1 MNNLTIVQY
10 HYVRDLKNS
19 RYPDIKGLDINLFKE
34 QINYLRKHY
43 HIITMEE
50 VIQSID
56 NQIKIPSKSVL
67 LSFDDAYIDHYTN
80 VFPILDKHQLQ
91 GSFFTAS
98 RPITEHIVLDG
109 NKIHFILASVKN
121 KLNLVN
127 ELKELVK
134 FYQKEYQ
141 LENFDYY
148 YKKLAKANR
157 MDTNDIPKNQ
167 NEKTNHWHDKG

>member
-1 MNNLTIVQY
+1 M
-10 HYVRDLKNS
+10 
-19 RYPDIKGLDINLFKE
+19 
-34 QINYLRKHY
+34 
-43 HIITMEE
+43 
-50 VIQSID
+50 
-56 NQIKIPSKSVL
+56 
-67 LSFDDAYIDHYTN
+67 
-80 VFPILDKHQLQ
+80 
-91 GSFFTAS
+91 
-98 RPITEHIVLDG
+98 LDG

-127 ELKELVK
+127 VLKELVK